1 MTDAMRPLTDPTPPF
16 AERTLELVLR
26 DRVRIGR
33 GAIATL
39 PALVREVGGAHA
51 RAFIVS
57 DPGVVASG
65 VVATV
70 VDVLRAAGIEVGVFG
85 EVEPNPGTTVVERGG
100 AAFRTFGTTKTVVV
114 PVGGGSSMDTAKA
127 MSLWAVNDV
136 RAADLGYD
144 DPSLA
149 PGRPLIAVP
158 TTAGTGAET
167 NSFGVITDEGAGRKS
182 YIGHPSLL
190 PVGCILDPDLTVGL
204 PPGATAATGI
214 DAMTHSVESL
224 LSRNP
229 NPFAE
234 AMALQVIRTVGTF
247 LPRAVADGADM
258 EARGQ
263 LLFASHLAG
272 IGQASGTGVGL
283 VHALGHAL
291 GTHGRLPHGTALAA
305 VMPAVLAFYLGT
317 RDRELALV
325 AAALGAA
332 APIAAAP
339 SDPPDRAARAGID
352 AVADLVERVGQRRTL
367 RELGL
372 GPSTIPALVEDAL
385 ADPAIRNSPRLPT
398 ADEVTAIL
406 VSVLG

>member
-1 MTDAMRPLTDPTPPF
+1 MTDPTPPF
-16 AERTLELVLR
+16 VDPTPPLAERTLELVLR
-26 DRVRIGR
+26 DRVRFER
-33 GAIATL
+33 GAIAAL
-39 PALVREVGGAHA
+39 PALVREVGGADA

-65 VVATV
+65 VITRVA
-70 VDVLRAAGIEVGVFG
+70 DVLRGVGIEVGLFG
-85 EVEPNPGTTVVERGG
+85 EVEPNPGMTVVERGG
-100 AAFRTFGTTKTVVV
+100 AALRAFGTATTVVV

-127 MSLWAVNDV
+127 ISLWAENDV
-136 RAADLGYD
+136 RATDLGYD
-144 DPSLA
+144 DPDLA

-167 NSFGVITDEGAGRKS
+167 NSFGVITDEAAGRKS

-190 PVGCILDPDLTVGL
+190 PFACILDPDLTVGL
-204 PPGATAATGI
+204 PPAATAATGI
-214 DAMTHSVESL
+214 DAMTHSLESL
-224 LSRNP
+224 LSRHP

-234 AMALQVIRTVGTF
+234 ALALQVIRTIGTF
-247 LPRAVADGADM
+247 LPRAVAVGTDM

-263 LLFASHLAG
+263 LLLASHLAG

-305 VMPAVLAFYLGT
+305 ILPEVLAFYLGT

-325 AAALGAA
+325 AVALGAA
-332 APIAAAP
+332 APG
-339 SDPPDRAARAGID
+339 DPPDRAARAGVD
-352 AVADLVERVGQRRTL
+352 AVADLIGRVGQGRTL

-372 GPSTIPALVEDAL
+372 EPSTIPALVEDAL

-398 ADEVTAIL
+398 AQEATAIL
-406 VSVLG
+406 VSVQG

>member
-1 MTDAMRPLTDPTPPF
+1 MTDPTPPLVDPTPPL

-26 DRVRIGR
+26 DRVRFGR
-33 GAIATL
+33 GAIAAL
-39 PALVREVGGAHA
+39 PALVREVGGADA

-65 VVATV
+65 VITSVA
-70 VDVLRAAGIEVGVFG
+70 DVLRAAGIEVGLFG
-85 EVEPNPGTTVVERGG
+85 EVEPNPGMTVVERGG
-100 AAFRTFGTTKTVVV
+100 AALRAFGTSTTVVV

-127 MSLWAVNDV
+127 ISLWAVNDV
-136 RAADLGYD
+136 RATDLGYD
-144 DPSLA
+144 DPDLA

-167 NSFGVITDEGAGRKS
+167 NSFGVITDEAAGRKS

-190 PVGCILDPDLTVGL
+190 PFACILDQDLTVGL
-204 PPGATAATGI
+204 PPAATAATGI
-214 DAMTHSVESL
+214 DAMTHSLESL
-224 LSRNP
+224 LSRHP

-234 AMALQVIRTVGTF
+234 AMALQVIRIVGMF
-247 LPRAVADGADM
+247 LPRAVADGTDM

-263 LLFASHLAG
+263 LLLASHLAG

-305 VMPAVLAFYLGT
+305 VMPEVLAFYLGT

-325 AAALGAA
+325 AVALG
-332 APIAAAP
+332 AAAP
-339 SDPPDRAARAGID
+339 SDPPDRSARAGVD
-352 AVADLVERVGQRRTL
+352 AVAGLIDRVGQRRTL

-398 ADEVTAIL
+398 VQEVTAIL
-406 VSVLG
+406 VSIQG